1 MFYKG
6 IIFDLDNTL
15 YNYDECHN
23 LALQTVIEYIYIT
36 YEIKRD
42 INIHIEYNLISTKLK
57 NELVN
62 TASSHNKNIYF
73 KMLIEKLNLSLSIL
87 NILNRLYWGIFYN
100 QMRCFDGVQEFIIW
114 NKNRGI
120 KIGILTDYETEYQI
134 KKLNKLQILEHVDVL
149 VTSEEVGIEK
159 PSVQMFQTILR
170 KLNLNTDEV
179 IMIGD
184 NYNKDILGATEL
196 NIFSYWFN
204 KTNEN
209 LYNYN
214 VFNCFKK
221 LHNDFQC
228 IYNELINFEKISK
241 FCGERFDLVQAGGG
255 NTSFKINN
263 WLFIKSS
270 GISMCNINTNSGY
283 VIINNTKLLEDI
295 NASNVKDVIDYNII
309 GKKRGSIET
318 FMHCILKKYT
328 IHLHPIQVNRI
339 LISNN
344 AVNIVKELFPQ
355 SLIIDYVTPGI
366 KLCDEINLNYNNEN
380 LIFLLNHGLI
390 ITCDN
395 YEEVFI
401 LLDNVM
407 NKFERKQSL
416 NYEKYKFTN
425 IISNY
430 INNKYDINN
439 VNYLCENATIL
450 SYFKTNRELFHKG
463 VPFPDSL
470 IYCGITNLFITN
482 LDEINDYAI
491 KYNELPKIII
501 MNDYIY
507 INSNT
512 IAKCKEIEDVL
523 LSKLIILD
531 SLFEKCYLN
540 NDEILYLNNWDS
552 EKYRKTI

>member
-6 IIFDLDNTL
+6 IIFDLDNTI
-15 YNYDECHN
+15 YNYEECHN
-23 LALQTVIEYIYIT
+23 LALHTVIEYIYIT

-42 INIHIEYNLISTKLK
+42 IDIHNEYNLISTKLK

-73 KMLIEKLNLSLSIL
+73 KMLIEKLKLSLSIL
-87 NILNRLYWGIFYN
+87 NILNRLYWGFFYN
-100 QMRCFDGVQEFIIW
+100 QMRCFDGVKEFIIW

-134 KKLNKLQILEHVDVL
+134 KKLNKLQILEHIDVV

-209 LYNYN
+209 LFNYN

-270 GISMCNINTNSGY
+270 GISMCNINMNSGY

-344 AVNIVKELFPQ
+344 AFNIVKELFPE

-366 KLCDEINLNYNNEN
+366 KLCNEINLNYNNEN

-390 ITCDN
+390 ITSDI
-395 YEEVFI
+395 YDEVFI
-401 LLDNVM
+401 LLDDVM
-407 NKFERKQSL
+407 DKFERKQSL

-450 SYFKTNRELFHKG
+450 RYFNTNRELFHKG

-482 LDEINDYAI
+482 LDEINDYVV

-501 MNDYIY
+501 MNGYIY

-512 IAKCKEIEDVL
+512 ITKCKEIEDVL

-531 SLFEKCYLN
+531 SIFEKCYLN